1 MLASHATAEPSQGVS
16 PMLGHAQKM
25 RSYPVPVTYLLQI
38 LHLSTDPNLT
48 AADALLE
55 MLSNCCEPSSR
66 EYACGAREGWKQP
79 ITVHFAF
86 YLDTT
91 K

>member
-48 AADALLE
+48 AA
-55 MLSNCCEPSSR
+55 SNQSEQHQKVIKLH
-66 EYACGAREGWKQP
+66 ETVLKE
-79 ITVHFAF
+79 ITKGQVRSIEAEN
-86 YLDTT
+86 
-91 K
+91 